1 MLALKE
7 VYCSYNQ
14 IKALR
19 NISLNIA
26 KGEAVAFLGPNG
38 SGKSTL
44 MKIINGIMFA
54 DKGSYYF
61 DGNEITSKKMN
72 DPAFSKNFH
81 KRIGFLFQSSETQL
95 FCTIVYDEVA
105 FGPRQMG
112 LTEEEVDRRTIDSLK
127 LLNLEDLK
135 DRTPYHL
142 SGGEKRKTAL
152 ASILVMNPDVLVLD
166 EPMNGLDPKTK
177 RFLSQLIIQL
187 NRSGKTIIC
196 ATHDFAYMEGVFNR
210 AVVLSGEHTIARDDE
225 YKKIINDEEFLIH
238 NNII

>member
-1 MLALKE
+1 MIELKE
-7 VYCSYNQ
+7 IYCAYSK

-19 NISLNIA
+19 NINLNIA
-26 KGEAVAFLGPNG
+26 KGEAVAFIGPNG

-44 MKIINGIMFA
+44 MRIINGIMFA
-54 DKGSYYF
+54 DKGSYVF

-72 DPAFSKNFH
+72 DPVFSKAFH
-81 KRIGFLFQSSETQL
+81 KRIGFLFQNSDTQL
-95 FCTIVYDEVA
+95 FCTSVYDEIA

-112 LTEEEVDRRTIDSLK
+112 MTEEEINIRTSDSLK
-127 LLNLEDLK
+127 LLSIEELQ

-187 NRSGKTIIC
+187 NRSGKTILC

-210 AVVLSGEHTIARDDE
+210 AVVLSGEHTIIRDDE
-225 YKKIINDEEFLIH
+225 YKKVINDEEFLIH